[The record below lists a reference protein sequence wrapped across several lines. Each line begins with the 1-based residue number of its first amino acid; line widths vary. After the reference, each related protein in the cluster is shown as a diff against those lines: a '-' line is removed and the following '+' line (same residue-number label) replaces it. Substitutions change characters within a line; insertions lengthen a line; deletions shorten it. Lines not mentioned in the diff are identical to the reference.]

1 MRKKGFT
8 LIELLVVIAIIAIL
22 AAMLLPVL
30 AKAREKARAAICMSN
45 LKQIGTA
52 LAMYEQDY
60 DHRLYDGNGYN
71 WSFPVPLYDLHY
83 ITNWQ
88 VFRCP
93 DDLRKIVWARST
105 GTTATSYATTYEVF
119 NGPDISSVPNP
130 APDRTIYVLDW
141 IGGGSVYT
149 YSFRVDV
156 YGQAAVNALAQ
167 YCAPHSGGTNIL
179 WYDYHVSWVKFS
191 ALPVTGAGLGNWAG
205 GLWSLRGGDE

>member
-30 AKAREKARAAICMSN
+30 ARAREKARAASCISN
-45 LKQIGTA
+45 LKQISTA

-60 DHRLYDGNGYN
+60 DHRLYDGVGYN
-71 WSFPVPLYDLHY
+71 WTFPRPLYDLHY
-83 ITNWQ
+83 ITNWL

-93 DDLRKIVWARST
+93 DDLRKIQWAPSNPSS
-105 GTTATSYATTYEVF
+105 TSYATTYEVYI
-119 NGPDISSVPNP
+119 GPDIASVPNP

-141 IGGGSVYT
+141 IGGSSVNT
-149 YSFRVDV
+149 DMFRVDLH
-156 YGQAAVNALAQ
+156 GQAAVNALAQ

-191 ALPVTGAGLGNWAG
+191 ALPVTGAGLGTWAG